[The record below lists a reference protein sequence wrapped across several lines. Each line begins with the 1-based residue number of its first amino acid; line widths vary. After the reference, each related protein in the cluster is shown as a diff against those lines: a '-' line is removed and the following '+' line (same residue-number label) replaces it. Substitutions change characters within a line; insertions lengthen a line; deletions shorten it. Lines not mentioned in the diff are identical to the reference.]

1 MSGKLFVIEG
11 LDGSGKGTQTELL
24 TRRLQGEGRAVRKL
38 SFPRYGDPAAGAL
51 TEYLHGSYG
60 QKPEDVN
67 AYAASTFF
75 AVDRYASFRQDWREA
90 YLAGSLILCDRYTT
104 SNAVHQTAKLSRG
117 EWDGFLDWLYDFE
130 FGKLGIPRP
139 AAVFYLDMPPE
150 ASQKLMDKRY
160 AASGEKDIHEQDLA
174 YLNHCR
180 QAALYCCQKL
190 GWTVID
196 CARGGG
202 PRPVEEIGEELR
214 GAVEAAL

>member
-1 MSGKLFVIEG
+1 M
-11 LDGSGKGTQTELL
+11 
-24 TRRLQGEGRAVRKL
+24 
-38 SFPRYGDPAAGAL
+38 
-51 TEYLHGSYG
+51 
-60 QKPEDVN
+60 
-67 AYAASTFF
+67 
-75 AVDRYASFRQDWREA
+75 
-90 YLAGSLILCDRYTT
+90 ILCDRYTT
-104 SNAVHQTAKLSRG
+104 SNAVHQTAKLPRG

-196 CARGGG
+196 CARGGV